1 MYSFLI
7 KQIENHIKNT
17 LIDNYKNILIMMIPV
32 IPHFSN
38 ECLNLL
44 KNTEV
49 KWPKINPQ
57 MLEEN
62 MVNIVIQINGK
73 KRELIQ
79 INGKISE
86 EELLDKI
93 KINKNLFKYLQD
105 KEIKRKIYIPNKLI
119 NIII

>member
-1 MYSFLI
+1 
-7 KQIENHIKNT
+7 
-17 LIDNYKNILIMMIPV
+17 
-32 IPHFSN
+32 
-38 ECLNLL
+38 
-44 KNTEV
+44 
-49 KWPKINPQ
+49 

-79 INGKISE
+79 VNGKISE
-86 EELLDKI
+86 DELLDKI

-105 KEIKRKIYIPNKLI
+105 KEIKRKIYVPNKLM

>member
-1 MYSFLI
+1 MVKLVSTNNPN
-7 KQIENHIKNT
+7 KAE
-17 LIDNYKNILIMMIPV
+17 IM
-32 IPHFSN
+32 
-38 ECLNLL
+38 
-44 KNTEV
+44 K
-49 KWPKINPQ
+49 Q

-86 EELLDKI
+86 EELLNKI